1 MAKTESNSTVKGK
14 QKKTFLIKKAYVAI
28 VVCLL
33 FLAGGGYLGYDRYN
47 DLKKDNLRLQDPQEA
62 AKDETERIKSEVASL
77 IDVPSDEAPT
87 IASVVDAS
95 KLSKQA
101 FFAKAQ
107 NGDRVLMYAQ
117 AKKAILYRPST
128 KKIIEVAPINIG
140 NNSQPQQDPAAPAP
154 EQQTPPP
161 TTP

>member
-1 MAKTESNSTVKGK
+1 VARPRKESVETPQEKP
-14 QKKTFLIKKAYVAI
+14 KKLKIKKLYIITAVLALL
-28 VVCLL
+28 VV
-33 FLAGGGYLGYDRYN
+33 GGGVLGFQQYDKV
-47 DLKKDNLRLQDPQEA
+47 KKENQRLQDPQEA
-62 AKDETERIKSEVASL
+62 AKDETDRIKREVAAL
-77 IDVPSDEAPT
+77 IEVPGNESPT

-95 KLSKQA
+95 KLSNQA

-140 NNSQPQQDPAAPAP
+140 NNGQTQQDPGAAT
-154 EQQTPPP
+154 QQTPSAQQ
-161 TTP
+161 

>member
-1 MAKTESNSTVKGK
+1 MAKKYERAGTADVKSKSSGS
-14 QKKTFLIKKAYVAI
+14 KKLYI
-28 VVCLL
+28 VVAVLVVAL
-33 FLAGGGYLGYDRYN
+33 IGGGVLGYQQYDKV
-47 DLKKDNLRLQDPQEA
+47 KKENQRLQDPQEA
-62 AKDETERIKSEVASL
+62 AKAETERIKKEVAAL
-77 IDVPSDEAPT
+77 IEVPENESPT

-95 KLSKQA
+95 KLSNQA

-140 NNSQPQQDPAAPAP
+140 ADGQAQQDPSV
-154 EQQTPPP
+154 QQGQTSDNQ
-161 TTP
+161 